1 MSKSRAHKM
10 SQYNDGNVW
19 VPFCSVCSAEG
30 FRLTESCPGGY
41 VEKKKPVDD
50 KIVDTDKEPS

>member
-1 MSKSRAHKM
+1 MSKSRPHHM
-10 SQYNDGNVW
+10 SQYNDGDKW

-30 FRLTESCPGGY
+30 IELTISCPGGY
-41 VEKKKPVDD
+41 VEKKKR